1 MTLLHKYFT
10 SIICND
16 HLITYVTAAG
26 LRASNSRNTSIWPEW
41 IWLGMCRVVTATRSV
56 TVMEYYF
63 YFGQA
68 HALATPKGGGPCPLG
83 TLYYLVVGH
92 LDSRLR

>member
-1 MTLLHKYFT
+1 MPYFT
-10 SIICND
+10 WSFEVIDI
-16 HLITYVTAAG
+16 YVTAAG
-26 LRASNSRNTSIWPEW
+26 LRASNSRNTSVWPEW
-41 IWLGMCRVVTATRSV
+41 IRLGMRRVVTATRSV

-63 YFGQA
+63 YFGWA
-68 HALATPKGGGPCPLG
+68 HTLATPKGGGPCPLG

>member
-1 MTLLHKYFT
+1 MA
-10 SIICND
+10 
-16 HLITYVTAAG
+16 VG

-41 IWLGMCRVVTATRSV
+41 IRLGMRRVVTATRSV

-63 YFGQA
+63 YFGRA
-68 HALATPKGGGPCPLG
+68 HALATPKGGRPCPLG

>member
-1 MTLLHKYFT
+1 M
-10 SIICND
+10 
-16 HLITYVTAAG
+16 G
-26 LRASNSRNTSIWPEW
+26 LRASNSRNTSVWPES
-41 IWLGMCRVVTATRSV
+41 IRLGTRRVVTATRSIYGDGILFLFV
-56 TVMEYYF
+56 
-63 YFGQA
+63 GQA